1 MNAAKDSRYHV
12 EQALMRGS
20 SKLKSALDTVE
31 QYRATNAFKG
41 NVYGPIAAE
50 VRRRCG
56 RQAVNGQEL

>member
-20 SKLKSALDTVE
+20 QKLRAALDTVE
-31 QYRATNAFKG
+31 EHRANDAFRG

-50 VRRRCG
+50 VSMR
-56 RQAVNGQEL
+56 